1 MGVAGRNGYRTTATE
16 KQALIERNNELW
28 EKGEIGK
35 KKAPKKNIT
44 LAENLARKENRRLEA
59 EEAARVAAAKAALEK
74 KRQNGESLAFAVEYK
89 TRKPPQ

>member
-1 MGVAGRNGYRTTATE
+1 ME
-16 KQALIERNNELW
+16 K
-28 EKGEIGK
+28 
-35 KKAPKKNIT
+35 IT